1 MHQLKP
7 KHRAIACRATWRVR
21 EDDIE
26 QATLQIASKRLLLND
41 VIEAIEGVVFFFSCI
56 SGVCSNA
63 NRKRDPNSR
72 PRNSDT
78 YPCVSFFIVFEP
90 NERCNDETIFAALH
104 NEDVEPEITRINV
117 RNRGKQDL
125 ETAAK
130 QLFQTV
136 KDHNNPT
143 MQEMVDVSNS
153 YCYRNAPVS
162 SSNTDDEDEEEDDEF
177 HPTHF
182 PTVPC
187 CFVIVNH
194 GGYLQEF
201 QNGIQKVQSDGLVV
215 ETALRA
221 EFGTRPSRTPS
232 NQVISTIRKVE
243 RVVNLSGHVLY
254 HGQIYARPN
263 NAKFT
268 YVSLMDVS
276 SYLNKL
282 LANDAINEQLVNNL
296 KSVETI
302 LSHPAYEIIPQIV
315 FDFNLIE
322 VSNSFCFA
330 ISTRA
335 FLPNAIRDCQI
346 GKLSPRAYLPYD
358 CSSSLEPGYFREGI
372 YNSFPDE
379 NVRMS
384 FLNKFYQCLLAHK
397 IPQKTRK
404 LVVAG
409 P

>member
-7 KHRAIACRATWRVR
+7 RHRAIACRATWRVR

-41 VIEAIEGVVFFFSCI
+41 VIQAIEGVVFFFSCI
-56 SGVCSNA
+56 SGVC
-63 NRKRDPNSR
+63 
-72 PRNSDT
+72 
-78 YPCVSFFIVFEP
+78 
-90 NERCNDETIFAALH
+90 CNDETIFAALH
-104 NEDVEPEITRINV
+104 NEDVEPEITQINV

-153 YCYRNAPVS
+153 YCYHNAPAS
-162 SSNTDDEDEEEDDEF
+162 SSDTEDEDEDEEEDEEEDDEF

-194 GGYLQEF
+194 GSYLQEF
-201 QNGIQKVQSDGLVV
+201 QNGIQKVQSDSLAV
-215 ETALRA
+215 ESTLLA

-243 RVVNLSGHVLY
+243 HVMNLSGHALY
-254 HGQIYARPN
+254 HSQIYARPN

-302 LSHPAYEIIPQIV
+302 LSHRAAR
-315 FDFNLIE
+315 
-322 VSNSFCFA
+322 SFH
-330 ISTRA
+330 R
-335 FLPNAIRDCQI
+335 
-346 GKLSPRAYLPYD
+346 
-358 CSSSLEPGYFREGI
+358 
-372 YNSFPDE
+372 
-379 NVRMS
+379 S
-384 FLNKFYQCLLAHK
+384 FLTS
-397 IPQKTRK
+397 I
-404 LVVAG
+404 
-409 P
+409 